1 MTTRDR
7 KITNSPC
14 NLTAHAYHH
23 IKVCRAQD
31 THGKW
36 MQNGLSSGSFD
47 KVLILR
53 FTHEPAPVSSDCNDE
68 AFVPLPVLFFCGPSI
83 SLARAVHA
91 LQAGAL
97 LGMIDIDLLFLHHCT
112 ALLGWSV

>member
-1 MTTRDR
+1 MTTRDL
-7 KITNSPC
+7 KITISPC
-14 NLTAHAYHH
+14 NLTAHAHHH
-23 IKVCRAQD
+23 IRVCKAQD

-53 FTHEPAPVSSDCNDE
+53 FTDEPAPVSSDRNDE
-68 AFVPLPVLFFCGPSI
+68 AFVPLPVLSCGPSI

-97 LGMIDIDLLFLHHCT
+97 PGMIDIDLLFLHLCT
-112 ALLGWSV
+112 ALLGSSV